1 MSAGLIVLLVLV
13 FLVLV
18 VLWSGIKIVPQ
29 GHEWTV
35 ERFGKYTRT
44 LVPGLQLIV
53 PFFDR
58 IGRKINVQENVID
71 IPEQTVI
78 TKDNATVTVDGV
90 VFYQVL
96 DVARAAYGVQN
107 LDRAMVALT
116 LTNIRTA
123 IGSMDLDETLSKR
136 GEINAKLLAVLDEAT
151 HAWGTKVTRIELKDV
166 SPPQEVIQAMAK
178 QLTAERNKRA
188 TILQAEGV
196 KQAQILTAEGDK
208 QSQVLAAEARLAA
221 AQKDAEAR
229 ERLAEAEANAT
240 ASVSKAIEGGSV
252 QAINYFVAT
261 KYIDALGKLAAANNS
276 KVVLMPLEASSVIGS
291 IAGIAELAR
300 SAGLPDLTRG
310 AAAAPPRSAVPVTG
324 PVTAPAIPKS

>member
-1 MSAGLIVLLVLV
+1 MLISPLLVVFIALV
-13 FLVLV
+13 FFALV
-18 VLWSGIKIVPQ
+18 VLWSGVKVVPQ
-29 GHEWTV
+29 GSEWTV
-35 ERFGKYTRT
+35 ERFGKYVRT
-44 LVPGLQLIV
+44 LEPGLQLIT
-53 PFFDR
+53 PFFDQ
-58 IGRKINVQENVID
+58 IGRKINVQEGVIE
-71 IPEQTVI
+71 IPSQVVI

-96 DVARAAYGVQN
+96 DVAKAAYEVQN

-136 GEINAKLLAVLDEAT
+136 DEINARLLKVLDEAT
-151 HAWGTKVTRIELKDV
+151 HVWGTKVTRVELKDV
-166 SPPQEVIQAMAK
+166 SPPEDVIQAMAK

-196 KQAQILTAEGDK
+196 KESKILTAEGDK

-229 ERLAEAEANAT
+229 ERLAEAEAKAT
-240 ASVSKAIEGGSV
+240 EAVSKAIAGGNI

-261 KYIDALGKLAAANNS
+261 KYVDALSRLAAAQNA
-276 KVVLMPLEASSVIGS
+276 KVIL
-291 IAGIAELAR
+291 
-300 SAGLPDLTRG
+300 
-310 AAAAPPRSAVPVTG
+310 
-324 PVTAPAIPKS
+324 

>member
-1 MSAGLIVLLVLV
+1 MSPLLIVFVALVL
-13 FLVLV
+13 FALV
-18 VLWSGIKIVPQ
+18 VLWSGVKVVPQ
-29 GHEWTV
+29 GSEWTV
-35 ERFGKYTRT
+35 ERFGKYVRT
-44 LVPGLQLIV
+44 LEPGLQLIT
-53 PFFDR
+53 PFFDQ
-58 IGRKINVQENVID
+58 IGRRINVQEGVIE
-71 IPEQTVI
+71 IPSQVVI

-96 DVARAAYGVQN
+96 DVAKAAYEVQN

-136 GEINAKLLAVLDEAT
+136 DEINARLLKVLDEAT
-151 HAWGTKVTRIELKDV
+151 HVWGTKVTRVELKDV
-166 SPPQEVIQAMAK
+166 SPPEDVIQAMAK

-196 KQAQILTAEGDK
+196 KESKILTAEGDK

-229 ERLAEAEANAT
+229 ERLAEAEAKAT
-240 ASVSKAIEGGSV
+240 EAVSKAIAGGNI

-261 KYIDALGKLAAANNS
+261 KYVDALSRLAAAQNA
-276 KVVLMPLEASSVIGS
+276 KVILMPLEASSVIGS
-291 IAGIAELAR
+291 IAGIAELAKG
-300 SAGLPDLTRG
+300 AG
-310 AAAAPPRSAVPVTG
+310 AAAAG
-324 PVTAPAIPKS
+324 VTAVAPQS

>member
-1 MSAGLIVLLVLV
+1 MSELLSV

-18 VLWSGIKIVPQ
+18 VLALIVLWSAVKVVPQ
-29 GHEWTV
+29 GTEWTV
-35 ERFGKYTRT
+35 ERFGKYVRT
-44 LVPGLQLIV
+44 LEPGLQLIT

-58 IGRKINVQENVID
+58 VGRKINVQEGVIE
-71 IPEQTVI
+71 IPSQTVI

-96 DVARAAYGVQN
+96 DVAKAAYEVQN
-107 LDRAMVALT
+107 LDRAMIALT

-136 GEINAKLLAVLDEAT
+136 DEINARLLKVLDEAT
-151 HAWGTKVTRIELKDV
+151 HVWGTKVTRVELKDV
-166 SPPQEVIQAMAK
+166 APPEDVIQAMAK

-196 KQAQILTAEGDK
+196 KESQILTAEGEK
-208 QSQVLAAEARLAA
+208 QAQVLAAEARLAA

-229 ERLAEAEANAT
+229 ERLAEAEAKAT
-240 ASVSKAIEGGSV
+240 ESVSRAIAGGNI
-252 QAINYFVAT
+252 QAVNYFIAT
-261 KYIDALGKLAAANNS
+261 KYVDALAKLAAANNA
-276 KVVLMPLEASSVIGS
+276 KIVLMPLEASSVIGS

-300 SAGLPDLTRG
+300 AAG
-310 AAAAPPRSAVPVTG
+310 S
-324 PVTAPAIPKS
+324 IEPKR